1 MVQMRTL
8 HLGIV
13 HFSNI
18 INHNHGAIII
28 RNDMIILTVPEKNI
42 MTSDDIPSEDCN
54 CINCRVARIE
64 VLLDDLIETVRGRN
78 D

>member
-1 MVQMRTL
+1 MRPI

-18 INHNHGAIII
+18 INYNHGVIII
-28 RNDMIILTVPEKNI
+28 RNDILILTVQEKNII
-42 MTSDDIPSEDCN
+42 MTSDDILSKDCN
-54 CINCRVARIE
+54 CVNCRVARIE
-64 VLLDDLIETVRGRN
+64 VLLDEFIEKFRGRN